1 MKKILM
7 LGVGLVM
14 LGGTGFAM
22 AQAPQP
28 PAGGPP
34 QVEGA
39 APRPDRGPGDRG
51 PGDRGPGERG
61 PGERGPGERGMHRGS
76 GMHGHHRFGPPPSKA
91 ASFSI
96 ERGDT
101 RIRIRCAESE
111 PMQACVNAASALLDK
126 VSAAPAR

>member
-14 LGGTGFAM
+14 LGTTGVAM

-39 APRPDRGPGDRG
+39 APRPEA
-51 PGDRGPGERG
+51 RGPGERG
-61 PGERGPGERGMHRGS
+61 PHRGPG
-76 GMHGHHRFGPPPSKA
+76 MHGPHRFGPPSKA

-96 ERGDT
+96 QHGDT
-101 RIRIRCAESE
+101 RIRIRCAENE
-111 PMQACVNAASALLDK
+111 PMQACVNAASALMDK
-126 VSAAPAR
+126 VSATPSR